1 MTSRKPVTA
10 DELMTRLNQDPAYL
24 ARVAARDALVEERGR
39 RYREAAAPVAA
50 ELRGLGYHVED
61 IGDLRHLGARYTNAV
76 PVLIEWLTKVDE
88 PSVKED
94 IVRTLSVPWAKS
106 AAPVLIEEFRRVE
119 DATGT
124 SIRWVIGNALS
135 VVAGDPVCDDLV
147 DLARDRRYG
156 RAREMVVVALGRMK
170 MKTACVVDVLI
181 ELLADEDVAG
191 HAVIALGKLKD
202 RRAREAVAA
211 LQNHPKAWVRAEV
224 KKALARMD
232 R

>member
-1 MTSRKPVTA
+1 MS
-10 DELMTRLNQDPAYL
+10 QDPAYL
-24 ARVAARDALVEERGR
+24 ARVAARDAMVEERHR
-39 RYREAAAPVAA
+39 RYLEAAAPVLV
-50 ELRGLGYHVED
+50 ELRSLGYQLEA
-61 IGDLRHLGARYTNAV
+61 IGDLVRSGARYANAV

-106 AAPVLIEEFRRVE
+106 AAPALIEEFRRVE

-147 DLARDRRYG
+147 GLARDRRYG
-156 RAREMVVVALGRMK
+156 RAREMVVVALGK
-170 MKTACVVDVLI
+170 MKKNAASVMDVLI